1 MYELPLF
8 PLNSVLFPGMPLSLR
23 IFEERYKLM
32 INMCIEKRDPFGVV
46 LIANNVRDTHSR
58 AQPHMIGCTA
68 QITQVQPLGEGQ
80 MNITAVGKD
89 RFQIVSLNTDQPYLV
104 GQVEDYPMQSGKVD
118 TTINGATHL
127 RSLLE
132 NYLHIL
138 EKAGQVQFTAA
149 HLPQDPLAL
158 AYLSAVVIQ
167 DVTHEQK
174 QSLLEIQY
182 TSTFIYM
189 LRRLY
194 HLEIQLLN
202 FMASPPDNIDFNG
215 RFALS

>member
-8 PLNSVLFPGMPLSLR
+8 PLNSVLFPGMPLNLR

-32 INMCIEKRDPFGVV
+32 INMCIEKREPFGVV
-46 LIANNVRDTHSR
+46 LIANSVTDTSSR

-68 QITQVQPLGEGQ
+68 QITQVQPLGQGQ

-104 GQVEDYPMQSGKVD
+104 GQVEDYPMHKGSVE
-118 TTINGATHL
+118 TTMNSATRL

-132 NYLHIL
+132 TYLRIL
-138 EKAGQVQFTAA
+138 EKAGQVQFTES
-149 HLPQDPLAL
+149 HLPHDPLAL

-167 DVTHEQK
+167 DITPSQK
-174 QSLLEIQY
+174 QSLLEVRH
-182 TSTFIYM
+182 TSTFIQM

-194 HLEIQLLN
+194 HREIELLN